1 VGKLPTVST
10 ILVVCTGNIC
20 RSPMAAGFLRAGL
33 AARGA
38 TGVAV
43 TSCGISGWE
52 GSEAVPEA
60 IEAMVEQGLD
70 ITGHRARRFDR
81 QMARDADLVLA
92 MAAEHREAVGAAM
105 PETASRTFTLKELAR
120 LLDRLPDDAVG
131 AGSAEGRLA
140 ALVTA
145 AERVRASGA
154 VETARDED
162 VADPLGLGVEAFRA
176 TAWEIEGL
184 CTKILDAA
192 FGQPAAAGAEQ
203 PDGGTNWLKGGAP

>member
-1 VGKLPTVST
+1 
-10 ILVVCTGNIC
+10 
-20 RSPMAAGFLRAGL
+20 M
-33 AARGA
+33 
-38 TGVAV
+38 AV

-70 ITGHRARRFDR
+70 IRGHRARRFDPP
-81 QMARDADLVLA
+81 MARDADLILA
-92 MAAEHREAVGAAM
+92 MAAEHRDAVGAAV

-120 LLDRLPDDAVG
+120 LLDRLPADAVG

-145 AERVRASGA
+145 AERVRASGT

-162 VADPLGLGVEAFRA
+162 VADPLGLGIEAFRA

-184 CTKILDAA
+184 CSEILDAA
-192 FGQPAAAGAEQ
+192 FGQPAAAGA
-203 PDGGTNWLKGGAP
+203 DGPETGTTRQKGGA